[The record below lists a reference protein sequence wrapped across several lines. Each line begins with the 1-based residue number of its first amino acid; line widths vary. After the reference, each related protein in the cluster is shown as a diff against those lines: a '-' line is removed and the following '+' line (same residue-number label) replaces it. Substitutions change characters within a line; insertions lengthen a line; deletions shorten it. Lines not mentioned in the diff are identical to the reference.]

1 LQLRSCLATHNNQDS
16 LICAGTGSGK
26 TLPIAL
32 NLKLNAMIIYALPLM
47 CSIVQANDFNIKY
60 RIPTV
65 ALNDDTPREE
75 AYWNAS
81 QTFYHLEIL

>member
-1 LQLRSCLATHNNQDS
+1 MASD
-16 LICAGTGSGK
+16 
-26 TLPIAL
+26 
-32 NLKLNAMIIYALPLM
+32 Y
-47 CSIVQANDFNIKY
+47 ANDFNIKY

-81 QTFYHLEIL
+81 QTFYHLEILYEHFPGIYP